1 MMKLPINTL
10 IHKEFYVD
18 KFYSVDDIFKIFANH
33 YGIELEEF
41 KFLNRDKQ
49 EISDILNGIFLDN
62 ESLGNIKKE
71 NGRVIVNKIGIW
83 KLFLKVNKEIEL
95 SDKKIKLTK
104 KEFEKLVDK
113 NKENIMKIINKYK
126 IKNNFLIDET
136 DVVTILSAIFSKEI
150 GYYFDDGGKDN
161 ITNIL
166 KNKVNSKFITK
177 YNKFIISKEAM
188 IKLIDKLYDIIEL
201 QKEKF
206 YSIRDVLERLNYPAR
221 LESYYLDEPWIYHDD
236 NMWIKYDKTHI
247 QDIIREDYIGE
258 KEFFKIGNWRIY
270 GSDEEYKDSEGR
282 HTIKTF
288 LRRPEGYKENAGV
301 LEYLMNATY
310 CRYLIIELEKRKL
323 EGGYKYSLSNI
334 EYKLTNLPKET
345 IINYSEKILKE
356 FDEYYKG
363 KTRSIIRDNQ
373 NRINNYVSIID
384 NTKKL
389 KSLGILP
396 KIDKVNELKKLV
408 SKLQKIKYKNQDL
421 DNLID
426 GIKELIKSENDKTKY
441 IKNCAKRLYNNQIK
455 LEKNFRKISRKSCQ
469 LQGECN
475 KIVEEINK
483 EILRIS
489 TTLNKKD
496 LGILELLFDDVL
508 IQE

>member
-49 EISDILNGIFLDN
+49 EISKILEKMFLAD
-62 ESLGNIKKE
+62 ERYGYIKKD
-71 NGRVIVNKIGIW
+71 NKYIVVNRIGLW
-83 KLFLKVNKEIEL
+83 NLFLKVSSEIEL
-95 SDKKIKLTK
+95 SDKKTK
-104 KEFEKLVDK
+104 ITREEYK
-113 NKENIMKIINKYK
+113 KIINRNYKNIAKIINNYKYK
-126 IKNNFLIDET
+126 DKFLIDEN
-136 DVVTILSAIFSKEI
+136 DVVEILSIIFSKEI
-150 GYYFDDGGKDN
+150 GYYFNDGGKDN
-161 ITNIL
+161 ITNVL
-166 KNKVNSKFITK
+166 QNKVDSKFSK
-177 YNKFIISKEAM
+177 EYSKFIISNK
-188 IKLIDKLYDIIEL
+188 IILKLIDKLYDIIEL
-201 QKEKF
+201 QKES
-206 YSIRDVLERLNYPAR
+206 YYTINDVLERLNYPVR
-221 LESYYLDEPWIYHDD
+221 LENYYLDKPWIYHDD
-236 NMWIKYDKTHI
+236 NIWIKYDKTHI
-247 QDIIREDYIGE
+247 QNIIKEDYTGE
-258 KEFFKIGNWRIY
+258 KEFFKVGDWRIY
-270 GSDEEYKDSEGR
+270 GPDEEYKDSEGR

-356 FDEYYKG
+356 LDEYYKE

-441 IKNCAKRLYNNQIK
+441 IKNCVKRLYNNQIK
-455 LEKNFRKISRKSCQ
+455 LEKNFKKISRKSCQ

-496 LGILELLFDDVL
+496 LGILELLFSDVL